1 MTRWIGS
8 MILIAALALLALP
21 APAVAQEAIGSWR
34 GTLEPAPGMT
44 LRVAVH
50 IQASETGGLIGTLD
64 SLDQGAIG
72 IPLADIAVADGRL
85 AFAVPAVNGRYE
97 GRWTADSAAWT
108 GEWTQPGL
116 ATPLALTAAPAA
128 DAPAAT
134 AADWTIP
141 DDATIAALID
151 ARIAARPGVGM
162 VVGMI
167 GPDGRRVIGRGPAG
181 AVPFDGGTIFEIGS
195 MTKVFTALLLAD
207 MVRRGE
213 VSLDDPAA
221 RYLPEGATMP
231 TRGERQITLRD
242 LANHRSGLPR
252 LPDNLAPADMT
263 NPYADYDE
271 ARLLAFLGG
280 HRLTRDIGAQ
290 FEYSNLG
297 AGLLGYLLARR
308 AGTDFESL
316 VAERITRP
324 LGMDDSRVVLT
335 ADQRARLAAGHDAAL
350 RPTGPWDFP
359 TLAGAGA
366 LRSSVNDMLDFLAL
380 ATGLASSALTPAAN
394 ALLAEDW
401 QGATANVRSALGW
414 AVLLRGDRRIVLHD
428 GGTGGHRAMMA
439 YDPQARQGVVVLTNA
454 AAEPGA
460 SDIALH
466 LLAGLPLARAAA
478 PE

>member
-1 MTRWIGS
+1 MTRWIRRG
-8 MILIAALALLALP
+8 LALLAALIALP
-21 APAVAQEAIGSWR
+21 AQAAAQGAAGDWI

-50 IQASETGGLIGTLD
+50 IQAGEGGDLIGTLD
-64 SLDQGAIG
+64 SLDQGAFG
-72 IPLADIAVADGRL
+72 IPLADIETGDGRL
-85 AFAVPAVNGRYE
+85 AFAVPAVSGHYE
-97 GRWTADSAAWT
+97 GRWAEDRAVWA

-116 ATPLALTAAPAA
+116 ATPLILTAAPAA
-128 DAPAAT
+128 SAGPALSAN
-134 AADWTIP
+134 WTVP
-141 DDATIAALID
+141 DDAAIAALIE

-162 VVGMI
+162 AVGVI
-167 GPDGRRVIGRGPAG
+167 GPEGRRVIGRGPAG
-181 AVPFDGGTIFEIGS
+181 AAPFDGGTIFEIGS

-231 TRGERQITLRD
+231 ARGDREITLRD

-280 HRLTRDIGAQ
+280 YTLTRDIGAQ

-308 AGTDFESL
+308 AGTDYESL
-316 VAERITRP
+316 VAERITGP
-324 LGMDDSRVVLT
+324 LGMGDTRIALS
-335 ADQRARLAAGHDAAL
+335 ADRRARLATGHDAAF
-350 RPTGPWDFP
+350 RPAGPWDFP

-380 ATGLASSALTPAAN
+380 AIGFAPSELTPAAN

-401 QGATANVRSALGW
+401 QGPTPNVRTALGW
-414 AVLLRGDRRIVLHD
+414 AVLMLGERRIVLHD

-439 YDPQARQGVVVLTNA
+439 YDPQTRQGVVVLTNA

-460 SDIALH
+460 SDMALH
-466 LLAGLPLARAAA
+466 LLAGLPLARSAA

>member
-1 MTRWIGS
+1 MTRWIRRG
-8 MILIAALALLALP
+8 LTLLAALIALP
-21 APAVAQEAIGSWR
+21 AQAATQEAVGDWI

-44 LRVAVH
+44 LRLAVH
-50 IQASETGGLIGTLD
+50 IQASEAGGLVGTLD
-64 SLDQGAIG
+64 SLDQGARG
-72 IPLADIAVADGRL
+72 IPLADIEAEGGRL
-85 AFAVPAVNGRYE
+85 AFAIPAVSGRYE
-97 GRWTADSAAWT
+97 GRWAEDRAAWT
-108 GEWTQPGL
+108 GEWNQPGL
-116 ATPLALTAAPAA
+116 ATPLILTAAPSASA
-128 DAPAAT
+128 GSARPT
-134 AADWTIP
+134 AWTVP
-141 DDATIAALID
+141 DDAAIAALVE

-162 VVGMI
+162 VVGVI

-181 AVPFDGGTIFEIGS
+181 ETPFDGGTIFEIGS
-195 MTKVFTALLLAD
+195 MTKAFTALLLAD

-221 RYLPEGATMP
+221 RYLPGGAAMP
-231 TRGERQITLRD
+231 RRGDREIKLRD

-280 HRLTRDIGAQ
+280 YELTRDIGAQ

-297 AGLLGYLLARR
+297 AGLLGYLLVRR
-308 AGTDFESL
+308 AGADFESL
-316 VAERITRP
+316 VRERITRP
-324 LGMDDSRVVLT
+324 LGMDDTAIDLA
-335 ADQRARLAAGHDAAL
+335 ADQRVRLATGHDAAL

-366 LRSSVNDMLDFLAL
+366 LRSSVDDMLDFLAL
-380 ATGLASSALTPAAN
+380 ATGLAPSELTPAAN

-401 QGATANVRSALGW
+401 QGPTPNVRTALGW
-414 AVLLRGDRRIVLHD
+414 AVLTLGERRIALHD

-439 YDPQARQGVVVLTNA
+439 YDPQTRQGVVVLTNA

-460 SDIALH
+460 SDMALH